1 MISAPWL
8 PLVSR
13 HFHYRASGVKLCRIL
28 LFAGSRF
35 AVRSEWHSYFVE
47 GRGCCLWALGPSLQ
61 WRWLQIFRV
70 TAMVA
75 LYLNF
80 MLLVSELFK
89 SVPFLGAT
97 APLHSVPLISLTQVV
112 VWNLYVAL
120 AIVVATRLHSEQ
132 LQSA

>member
-1 MISAPWL
+1 
-8 PLVSR
+8 
-13 HFHYRASGVKLCRIL
+13 
-28 LFAGSRF
+28 
-35 AVRSEWHSYFVE
+35 
-47 GRGCCLWALGPSLQ
+47 
-61 WRWLQIFRV
+61 
-70 TAMVA
+70 MVA

-112 VWNLYVAL
+112 VWNLCVAL